1 MKANNEHGAPTS
13 SAVYQEIFSYVS
25 EWNMSPT
32 IRELAQKLNCGHST
46 VQRRILE
53 LASSGAIVVYGGRS
67 RGIVIK
73 GKK

>member
-1 MKANNEHGAPTS
+1 MRANNIDGAP
-13 SAVYQEIFSYVS
+13 SADRVFQEIRAYVS
-25 EWNMSPT
+25 HWNISPT
-32 IRELAQKLNCGHST
+32 IRELAHNLNCGHST

-53 LASSGAIVVYGGRS
+53 LASSGAITVYGGRS